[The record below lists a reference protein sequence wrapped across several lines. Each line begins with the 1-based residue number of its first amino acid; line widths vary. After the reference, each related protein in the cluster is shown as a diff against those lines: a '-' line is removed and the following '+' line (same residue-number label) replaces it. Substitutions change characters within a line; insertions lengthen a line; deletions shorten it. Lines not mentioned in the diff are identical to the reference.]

1 MTNSLKL
8 SKRWKEKPA
17 DPTTEEAREF
27 DIGKINSWLANF
39 VDPTI
44 DVHLANFGHSYAFP
58 SFCVPSIRRISIDN
72 LPILG
77 IATKWPTATLCSYRP
92 FFLFWSLLIDSVH
105 YCWAAPAM
113 DAIPWIWVFCFYI
126 LIIANNCLFF
136 SSPLGNSASFGH
148 SGAISHTNS
157 YDLILTFIHPR
168 LHDSFTLLMS
178 LIYLSPKYV
187 PLSLFCFLYHPFN
200 LFQSYL

>member
-1 MTNSLKL
+1 MPVIYKDYLEGWLETRLHLVWFYPLSWLTGLNVQARYPTSCSSFLPFCTILIILYTSPFGLQFSVFYLHTLVSHGLISRPSYLHLAWWDELFVLNLMTNSLKL

-77 IATKWPTATLCSYRP
+77 IATK
-92 FFLFWSLLIDSVH
+92 
-105 YCWAAPAM
+105 
-113 DAIPWIWVFCFYI
+113 
-126 LIIANNCLFF
+126 
-136 SSPLGNSASFGH
+136 
-148 SGAISHTNS
+148 
-157 YDLILTFIHPR
+157 
-168 LHDSFTLLMS
+168 
-178 LIYLSPKYV
+178 
-187 PLSLFCFLYHPFN
+187 
-200 LFQSYL
+200 